1 MQIENIAELAE
12 DIYWRVLSEFGVDQ
26 IGDGYLKLDDDG
38 LGFSE
43 NTECGQ
49 ELYFAIEEII
59 KGFIE
64 SKYIKSNY
72 PECKMCGIDNYVC
85 LECEQFQREELC
97 QQ

>member
-12 DIYWRVLSEFGVDQ
+12 SIYWHVLSEFGVDH

-43 NTECGQ
+43 NTERGQ
-49 ELYFAIEEII
+49 ELYFAIEETI

-64 SKYIKSNY
+64 SKTTEYKGIY
-72 PECKMCGIDNYVC
+72 P
-85 LECEQFQREELC
+85 
-97 QQ
+97 

>member
-12 DIYWRVLSEFGVDQ
+12 DIYWHVLSEFGVDQ

-59 KGFIE
+59 KE
-64 SKYIKSNY
+64 YM
-72 PECKMCGIDNYVC
+72 EDV
-85 LECEQFQREELC
+85 C